1 MKKTLLIAISTLA
14 LSVLGTT
21 TTSCSATSSKL
32 TIVHFDQTILGE
44 AQKDLSVSVGIKKG
58 NSELQTLIN
67 GALATLDSST
77 RNELMIAATER
88 STATSIK
95 NEEGKPI
102 YTVAPHDDSKPD
114 LIVGLECNYSPFNWT
129 ETKANTYTYP
139 TNLNNQYADGYDVQ
153 IAKYVADY
161 IGYNLIIKK
170 LEWEVLIP
178 SLENNTINA
187 VIAGMTDTEERRQSI
202 DFTDPYY
209 TSELVLV
216 VKEDSKYASSN
227 SLSDFSGAR
236 IVSQVSTV
244 TNDII
249 DTWVNEYNV
258 NHLAPLD
265 TFATCALAVKNGSA
279 DAMTAELPVATAIV
293 QGNNI

>member
-1 MKKTLLIAISTLA
+1 
-14 LSVLGTT
+14 
-21 TTSCSATSSKL
+21 
-32 TIVHFDQTILGE
+32 
-44 AQKDLSVSVGIKKG
+44 
-58 NSELQTLIN
+58 
-67 GALATLDSST
+67 
-77 RNELMIAATER
+77 
-88 STATSIK
+88 
-95 NEEGKPI
+95 
-102 YTVAPHDDSKPD
+102 
-114 LIVGLECNYSPFNWT
+114 
-129 ETKANTYTYP
+129 
-139 TNLNNQYADGYDVQ
+139 
-153 IAKYVADY
+153 
-161 IGYNLIIKK
+161 
-170 LEWEVLIP
+170 
-178 SLENNTINA
+178 
-187 VIAGMTDTEERRQSI
+187 MTDTEDRRQSI

-216 VKEDSKYASSN
+216 VKEDSKYASSK